1 LAYIFDPIRNTFVDD
16 EDTSLGNK
24 LALNDEEFEE
34 LLKIPG
40 VFRASEAM
48 QPPPRQEVLDR
59 EAINRFIR
67 DNRANGGRINLQ
79 NGSYDT
85 QRRLEANPSKWL
97 QNYSYSDLLSDLEKG
112 LSKMEIAKNLY
123 NNNKQLYDS
132 IPIEEETFLKQYR
145 NIEEAKIGK
154 ISNSIKNRLNKDPA
168 LKKLNEKNVAT
179 LKKLENSVVK
189 DVDKWIKNNKSKY
202 IGKQGAYQLFENDLF
217 KFLEKDYSRLIKTA
231 KGGTG
236 STVAGDKFISKF
248 AKTSGYSSNT
258 GEANNYL
265 AVKKKL
271 YKGLGIDFGRDM
283 TGGKTKKFT
292 TTTNAVKKLL
302 PIAQEKGIIPKTYIG
317 AKNKPLKITPENYFK
332 YMKETEIN
340 PIQKIFNN
348 VLKFSVEHPGGLAR
362 AEELLDSE
370 SLAKIIPLERGEF
383 GQNIKGKQLS
393 ANFLKGRDY
402 DSQITRFI
410 RKAKFEATNLSQ
422 AKNFIKKANAVSN
435 EAAEKFGTLQSTYT
449 AVKGNDGKI
458 QIKVKHPNI
467 SLNDSL
473 VSKTKNAIHSFI
485 ANDGMNRDVF
495 NKLPKKLQKAI
506 TLINEDKNANAVI
519 KSHIQDIFPEEGKG
533 IKLNS
538 FAGVI
543 DFDMIPDNVKG
554 TVAKAA
560 GALGKSLKAL
570 GVATVPLDIIPFSE
584 QSAKGL
590 TGTDLFKTGGAK
602 LIEDYLNAPQSIA
615 SLFDKELYEPFTF
628 GSRYADKIEASIP
641 MEERILNQKLLAFD
655 KTMPRLVDDID
666 IAPSKNELEEMRK
679 DFIED
684 VDIDTSKN
692 LPFVPLEEDKTELS
706 PIIKSLVTPDQTL
719 QDFMA
724 HGGRAGFSNGGATG
738 MSSDEF
744 VKELEYYFTNPDA
757 DLPKATTFRETMN
770 PIEIFNDMI
779 DPRNYPYYADRLAK
793 TGIRIGE
800 FGLRVLPAVGKLIGD
815 VTTKPSVKIEDKTG
829 TGYIQDYDQMPKSR
843 KIKGTGIFSEFLDNL
858 VGTEMTEGISR
869 ATGLNDLIKMEEQK
883 MMDRRTTVGPKV
895 LADTATLGVEFTAP
909 IFPGLKL
916 LKAYAKARK
925 LPVDDTTK
933 ELLEKEIKDTLD
945 KNGISRRDFMK
956 TAGAGAS
963 LVIAKMLGFGDEFTK
978 ATKVVRPTVEQTA
991 TGGVPPYFF
1000 ELVKKIKKSGRALEP
1015 EFDPRVENNMQLGD
1029 YVMRENMSTGEISIQ
1044 KTKEGMVDTGS
1055 DYLDGTI
1062 SEETITYKPGEDVI
1076 GTDGKTYR
1084 TPDEYEEFTTRPDI
1098 NDMGKMKDVEPG
1110 LDSIEE
1116 IIELMPNQLKRS
1128 ELEAAGYNV
1137 EAFPDNIK
1145 QLLIDDLQKID

>member
-24 LALNDEEFEE
+24 LALNDEEFEK

-40 VFRASEAM
+40 VFRASEAS

-67 DNRANGGRINLQ
+67 DNKAQGGMIRQNFVAAGLALPVLSYPVSYGLATVLGISTAGLGAKELGDKVTDYIKENPQVLEDPRFKAAALAFGITPSGLVFGPDADQMEKTKKELEGLLKPGETKQVDTGPIKTGETKPLETEKQKPPVSGTIDIPPTTGGSEIPEQLSTIFESKKAPGESKKEYGKKALEDLNPETLIDIDTIIKDYRNLKTRPAGIYDGRFRKASTQPRFKEEDKVELIELVINKYKEKENKLPSATELQAFLPFINANSLASKYNIKLGQRKADFDRTDPEYIENVRKNKKLKANQNSTITNFAGENFFPDTIKLKDGSTVNAEKFFIDNLVKRTES
-79 NGSYDT
+79 G
-85 QRRLEANPSKWL
+85 PSRTETL
-97 QNYSYSDLLSDLEKG
+97 ATTL
-112 LSKMEIAKNLY
+112 KNKELAELF
-123 NNNKQLYDS
+123 NTNIRK
-132 IPIEEETFLKQYR
+132 IEEVTKNIRKSPDFTADYPEPRPSNYGQKIALERIKKARQYLKPNELANVKLQ
-145 NIEEAKIGK
+145 EEH
-154 ISNSIKNRLNKDPA
+154 L
-168 LKKLNEKNVAT
+168 
-179 LKKLENSVVK
+179 K
-189 DVDKWIKNNKSKY
+189 DV
-202 IGKQGAYQLFENDLF
+202 NDLF
-217 KFLEKDYSRLIKTA
+217 KDGTLVVTDFPNLVERLNTTMDKKTGKIDRTIKKTDEEMIERSKHNSGLFDVSHTIEKGEVEKGAQNIEFLRNRNFADYKTNQGFFKSAEAYVKNEKDDPEYDLRLEELDDYLKEIRQRVKID
-231 KGGTG
+231 G
-236 STVAGDKFISKF
+236 KFFGLDAAMIDSE
-248 AKTSGYSSNT
+248 T
-258 GEANNYL
+258 GEFLGFNRQLEYYGLPKMENGVPL
-265 AVKKKL
+265 KKVKKAS
-271 YKGLGIDFGRDM
+271 
-283 TGGKTKKFT
+283 GGG
-292 TTTNAVKKLL
+292 V
-302 PIAQEKGIIPKTYIG
+302 E
-317 AKNKPLKITPENYFK
+317 ITPLPRTN
-332 YMKETEIN
+332 
-340 PIQKIFNN
+340 
-348 VLKFSVEHPGGLAR
+348 
-362 AEELLDSE
+362 
-370 SLAKIIPLERGEF
+370 F
-383 GQNIKGKQLS
+383 G
-393 ANFLKGRDY
+393 
-402 DSQITRFI
+402 
-410 RKAKFEATNLSQ
+410 
-422 AKNFIKKANAVSN
+422 
-435 EAAEKFGTLQSTYT
+435 
-449 AVKGNDGKI
+449 
-458 QIKVKHPNI
+458 
-467 SLNDSL
+467 
-473 VSKTKNAIHSFI
+473 
-485 ANDGMNRDVF
+485 
-495 NKLPKKLQKAI
+495 
-506 TLINEDKNANAVI
+506 
-519 KSHIQDIFPEEGKG
+519 
-533 IKLNS
+533 
-538 FAGVI
+538 
-543 DFDMIPDNVKG
+543 
-554 TVAKAA
+554 
-560 GALGKSLKAL
+560 
-570 GVATVPLDIIPFSE
+570 
-584 QSAKGL
+584 
-590 TGTDLFKTGGAK
+590 
-602 LIEDYLNAPQSIA
+602 
-615 SLFDKELYEPFTF
+615 
-628 GSRYADKIEASIP
+628 
-641 MEERILNQKLLAFD
+641 
-655 KTMPRLVDDID
+655 
-666 IAPSKNELEEMRK
+666 
-679 DFIED
+679 
-684 VDIDTSKN
+684 
-692 LPFVPLEEDKTELS
+692 
-706 PIIKSLVTPDQTL
+706 
-719 QDFMA
+719 
-724 HGGRAGFSNGGATG
+724 NGGATG

-779 DPRNYPYYADRLAK
+779 DPRNYPYIADRLAK

-815 VTTKPSVKIEDKTG
+815 ITTKPSFKVQGKTG
-829 TGYIQDYDQMPKSR
+829 TGYIQDYDQMPKSA

-858 VGTEMTEGISR
+858 VGTEMTEGISK
-869 ATGLNDLIKMEEQK
+869 ATGLDDLIKMEEQK

-895 LADTATLGVEFTAP
+895 LADTATLGMEFTAP

-925 LPVDDTTK
+925 LPVDNTTK